1 MPNQKCALSLRKLCM
16 IKISVKFE
24 LICYGMERTDPR
36 CKKFIEKVIENV
48 DLSDVLLSYLPSSIL
63 YDLLEVTSNERTC
76 AHHILHLLLQP
87 HLRRC
92 KIPPKI
98 NTRTAFH
105 LLTARCGSL
114 THLEIPFCKFIDSGY
129 WTEFFKNFQELR
141 LLNLQ
146 GTKIDDFALEQIG
159 LHCPK
164 LVSLN
169 LANTPVSSKGLGFI
183 SEPQLSG
190 FHPCQHLAYLNILE
204 TDVIPFGV
212 YEFIIYHK
220 NIQKIEYET
229 FDEVLKCFTT
239 MSEAQG
245 HQESSTLKN
254 LNFLNCQ
261 GNFTETLEKCTK
273 IFNSLDSISL
283 MKSDLTKQVLDHIPQ
298 FQSLTKLELG
308 NSTFTQYT
316 VYFHENVVP
325 ILENLGNK
333 LLDLRL
339 EKFKFVDITAIG
351 EHCPKLQ
358 VLKLSRIL
366 SFCNTDYSSKH
377 SLLNL
382 LDLSILNTKGC
393 RITEET
399 LRLLLASQ
407 SLQTIHFQFIAS
419 ISDQFLLS
427 IIQDNPLDNL
437 DQFILQQCHN
447 ITVNTLTL
455 LLSCAAQ
462 LATLSC
468 WSCAMVGE
476 ASRDQIGQI
485 IKEDNLD
492 VHFQWYSSRLVPIPD
507 DLEELALHAVEH
519 NYVPGILDLFPV

>member
-1 MPNQKCALSLRKLCM
+1 MPKTKCALSLRKLCM
-16 IKISVKFE
+16 MRISVKFE
-24 LICYGMERTDPR
+24 LIGYGMERTDEG
-36 CKKFIEKVIENV
+36 CKKFIENVIRNV
-48 DLSDVLLSYLPSSIL
+48 DLSELPLSYLPASVL
-63 YDLLEVTSNERTC
+63 YDLLEVTSKERTC

-87 HLRRC
+87 HIRRC

-105 LLTARCGSL
+105 LLIARCANL
-114 THLEIPFCKFIDSGY
+114 THLEIPFCKFLESGY
-129 WTEFFKNFQELR
+129 WTEFFKNFKELR

-146 GTKIDDFALEQIG
+146 GTRIDDFALEQIG

-190 FHPCQHLAYLNILE
+190 PHPCQQLGYLNILE
-204 TDVIPFGV
+204 TDVVPSGV
-212 YEFIIYHK
+212 YQFIIYHK
-220 NIQKIEYET
+220 NIQKIEYES
-229 FDEVLKCFTT
+229 FEEVLKCFIA
-239 MSEAQG
+239 ENGEEGLQKKIG
-245 HQESSTLKN
+245 LRN

-261 GNFTETLEKCTK
+261 GSVTQTLKECTQMFTA
-273 IFNSLDSISL
+273 LDSISM
-283 MKSDLTKQVLDHIPQ
+283 MKSDLTNHVLENITQ

-308 NSTFTQYT
+308 NSNFTQYT

-339 EKFKFVDITAIG
+339 EKFKFVDISAIG
-351 EHCPKLQ
+351 ENCPKLQ

-382 LDLSILNTKGC
+382 IDLSILNTIGC

-399 LRLLLASQ
+399 LRLLLASH
-407 SLQTIHFQFIAS
+407 SLRTIHFQFIAS
-419 ISDQFLLS
+419 ITDQFFLS
-427 IIQDNPLDNL
+427 IIQDNPLDHL
-437 DQFILQQCHN
+437 DQIILQQCH
-447 ITVNTLTL
+447 
-455 LLSCAAQ
+455 
-462 LATLSC
+462 
-468 WSCAMVGE
+468 
-476 ASRDQIGQI
+476 
-485 IKEDNLD
+485 K
-492 VHFQWYSSRLVPIPD
+492 
-507 DLEELALHAVEH
+507 
-519 NYVPGILDLFPV
+519 